1 VFHLVKKAFDTV
13 ALTITGV
20 IVREFAGAGWDRG
33 YHRLHSVVT
42 QALRNAVGIIAF
54 VHRGRFEHI
63 VGIQALIERF
73 KLTAVVSMPSREME
87 SNAAVFVDGR
97 RVDFRAQSSTRA
109 PQSLVAA
116 VFLVLLP
123 RAGGLV
129 PLWSPST
136 DDELGRSIRTEGTA
150 KAAAILPALPSV
162 EIACKLHASSPTPVV
177 NPAKG
182 SPHDSNTRQLPENRD
197 HSVRQG
203 LPHANAWPLLTLL

>member
-1 VFHLVKKAFDTV
+1 MFNFVKEAFDTV

-20 IVREFAGAGWDRG
+20 IVREFTGTGWERW
-33 YHRLHSVVT
+33 YHRLQSVVT
-42 QALRNAVGIIAF
+42 QVLANAVGIIAF

-73 KLTAVVSMPSREME
+73 KLTTVVGMPGGEVE
-87 SNAAVFVDGR
+87 SHAAVFVNGR

-109 PQSLVAA
+109 SQSLIAA

-123 RAGGLV
+123 RAGGRV

-136 DDELGRSIRTEGTA
+136 DDGPGRSFRSEAAA
-150 KAAAILPALPSV
+150 KVAAILLALPSV
-162 EIACKLHASSPTPVV
+162 EIACRPHASSPTPVV

-182 SPHDSNTRQLPENRD
+182 
-197 HSVRQG
+197 
-203 LPHANAWPLLTLL
+203 